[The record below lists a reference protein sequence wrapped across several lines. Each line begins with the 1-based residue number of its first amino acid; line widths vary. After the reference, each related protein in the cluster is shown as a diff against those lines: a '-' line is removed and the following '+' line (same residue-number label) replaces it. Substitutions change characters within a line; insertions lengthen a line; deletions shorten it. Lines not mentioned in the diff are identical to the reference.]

1 MLRLPKI
8 PTATFFGLTHGKVR
22 GDFWMP
28 SCIQTGGLRGNRL
41 YRAALVSLTA
51 CACAYYDFKID
62 AVFILFAICRF
73 TRAARLRLASE
84 HRPAPFFFIINRISG
99 KGYANG
105 ANYRL
110 AVREIFTR
118 RSVRTSAQTRADS
131 TNLEGVL
138 PVRFLSLPGHLPA
151 ASAAAAPA
159 SKSKVIRVTPAHPH
173 ACFGSSSSIFFSYSL
188 RRARRSSIPT
198 RVSVAAI

>member
-1 MLRLPKI
+1 MCSMLRSPKI
-8 PTATFFGLTHGKVR
+8 LTATFFGLTHGKVR

-84 HRPAPFFFIINRISG
+84 HRPAPFFLLLIGCPGNDMRTVLIID
-99 KGYANG
+99 
-105 ANYRL
+105 L
-110 AVREIFTR
+110 
-118 RSVRTSAQTRADS
+118 
-131 TNLEGVL
+131 LC
-138 PVRFLSLPGHLPA
+138 VRFSPA
-151 ASAAAAPA
+151 ALFGHPRKREQTVPI
-159 SKSKVIRVTPAHPH
+159 SKAYCPLDS
-173 ACFGSSSSIFFSYSL
+173 
-188 RRARRSSIPT
+188 
-198 RVSVAAI
+198 